1 MSVQGPLASVRHTV
15 KTIQAM
21 RDRDEK
27 IAMLTAYD
35 AITAS
40 LVESSGT
47 DLILV
52 GDSVGNTLLGYDS
65 TVPVTLAD
73 MIHHTRAVVRGTQK
87 ALVIMDLPF
96 GTTTTSVRAL
106 NNGARALQETGCQA
120 VKIEGGTRMAHAVE
134 KLVQAGIPVMGHIGL
149 EPQSVN
155 ALGGYSKKGKTSDEA
170 RALIQSA
177 KDLQNAGAFSLVL
190 ELVVPELATE
200 ITQSLSIP
208 TIGIGSGSGCS
219 GQVLVINDL
228 IGLSVKP
235 VPKFAKP
242 RADVASVIRESVKA
256 YVEGVRRG
264 ES

>member
-1 MSVQGPLASVRHTV
+1 MSVQGPLPTLRNTV

-21 RDRDEK
+21 RDRGEK

-40 LVESSGT
+40 LVETSGT

-52 GDSVGNTLLGYDS
+52 GDSVGNTLLGYDT
-65 TVPVTLAD
+65 TVPVTLSD
-73 MIHHTRAVVRGTQK
+73 MIHHTRAVVRGTHK
-87 ALVIMDLPF
+87 ALVVMDLPF
-96 GTTTTSVRAL
+96 GTTTTSTRAL
-106 NNGARALQETGCQA
+106 NSSAKALQESGCQA
-120 VKIEGGTRMAHAVE
+120 VKLEGGTRVAKTVE

-155 ALGGYSKKGKTSDEA
+155 ALGGYGKKGKTSDEA
-170 RALIQSA
+170 KALIQSA

-190 ELVVPELATE
+190 ELVIPEIAAE
-200 ITQSLSIP
+200 ITETLKIP
-208 TIGIGSGSGCS
+208 TIGIGSGNDCS

-228 IGLSVKP
+228 IGLSVRP
-235 VPKFAKP
+235 IPKFAKP
-242 RADVASVIRESVKA
+242 RADVASTIRQAVQA
-256 YVEGVRRG
+256 YVQSVRRG